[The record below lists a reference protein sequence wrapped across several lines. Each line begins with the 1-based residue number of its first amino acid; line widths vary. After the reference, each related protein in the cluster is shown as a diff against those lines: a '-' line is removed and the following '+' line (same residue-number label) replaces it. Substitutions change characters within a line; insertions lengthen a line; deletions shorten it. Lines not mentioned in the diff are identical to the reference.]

1 MQMGAWGWKHVEL
14 SVWIG
19 ACRWEHVNGSVE
31 TGMWWWEQYFSD
43 NQLSRIIIFE
53 DIQIFTLAWNERKG
67 EWLFALLTGN
77 KLHIFERMEAF
88 GWEHAGR
95 SMQAGACI
103 WKHADWSYLL
113 SKNDDIQFF
122 SICM

>member
-1 MQMGAWGWKHVEL
+1 M
-14 SVWIG
+14 
-19 ACRWEHVNGSVE
+19 
-31 TGMWWWEQYFSD
+31 
-43 NQLSRIIIFE
+43 
-53 DIQIFTLAWNERKG
+53 
-67 EWLFALLTGN
+67 TGN

-122 SICM
+122 FNLHVMVNKGLFICFIIFLWIIYYSKGGSVQTGACRQEHAHMSMPTGWCDQKSEGEKLFDLLSNNL